1 MEKEILNKRVE
12 EKEEKLKQNILFN
25 AIIFKLDKSFF
36 AININYLQEII
47 FFKTIYRVP
56 NTAKELLGVINLR
69 GNIVPV
75 FSLKSILQE
84 NEEIKQDN
92 KIYDEE
98 KLILILKDKKDVFG
112 LVVDSIY
119 KNVAVVEEKYRSQDV
134 INSWVKNYLFEGI
147 ILEDEKE
154 IFTIS
159 LSGILDYISVIK
171 QESKYKEAK

>member
-12 EKEEKLKQNILFN
+12 KEEEKVKRNILFN

-75 FSLKSILQE
+75 FSLKSILEE
-84 NEEIKQDN
+84 NDEIKHTN
-92 KIYDEE
+92 KIFDEE

-112 LVVDSIY
+112 LVVDGIY
-119 KNVAVVEEKYRSQDV
+119 KNVSVTDEKYRNQDV
-134 INSWVKNYLFEGI
+134 INKWVKNYLFEGI
-147 ILEDEKE
+147 ILEDERE
-154 IFTIS
+154 IFTLS

-171 QESKYKEAK
+171 QESKYKEVK

>member
-12 EKEEKLKQNILFN
+12 QEEKVKQNVLFN
-25 AIIFKLDKSFF
+25 AIIFRLDKSFF

-56 NTAKELLGVINLR
+56 NTSKELLGVINLR

-75 FSLKSILQE
+75 FSLKAILEGEDCIRQS
-84 NEEIKQDN
+84 N
-92 KIYDEE
+92 KIFEEE

-112 LVVDSIY
+112 LVVDNIY
-119 KNVAVVEEKYRSQDV
+119 KNVAVLEEKFRSQDI

-147 ILEDEKE
+147 ILEENKE
-154 IFTIS
+154 IFAIS
-159 LSGILDYISVIK
+159 LNGLIDYVSVRK
-171 QESKYKEAK
+171 